1 MDCLHKEW
9 WRFGYG
15 NLFYFFHS
23 NTTTNTP
30 TYNTIDTI
38 QMITELHQIRSI
50 DLRIATRLWIA
61 KYLKWSETTEL
72 IESEETSERRK
83 IKKWIEQWIIV
94 RFSRFQTLSHMY
106 IYINSCIQYSV
117 CHVLKFIRML
127 MRACVRSFVRYFH
140 QYSVLLLP
148 KHTLP
153 QPDQSNRH
161 FFYSHSNAD
170 QKNWLVWI

>member
-1 MDCLHKEW
+1 MVTIRIRESFLFLSFKYDNQHTNIQYDWHNSNDHGITPDSLYWSPNCNPIVDCQIFEMKWNYRIDRIRRDKRAPQNKEMNRTMDYC
-9 WRFGYG
+9 
-15 NLFYFFHS
+15 
-23 NTTTNTP
+23 
-30 TYNTIDTI
+30 
-38 QMITELHQIRSI
+38 SI
-50 DLRIATRLWIA
+50 F
-61 KYLKWSETTEL
+61 
-72 IESEETSERRK
+72 K
-83 IKKWIEQWIIV
+83 IPN
-94 RFSRFQTLSHMY
+94 TLSHVY

-117 CHVLKFIRML
+117 CHVLKF